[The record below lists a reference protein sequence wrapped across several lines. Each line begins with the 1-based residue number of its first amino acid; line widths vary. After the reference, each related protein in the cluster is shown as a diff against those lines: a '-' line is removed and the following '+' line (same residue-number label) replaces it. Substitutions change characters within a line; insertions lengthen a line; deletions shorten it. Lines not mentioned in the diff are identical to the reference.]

1 MGSKAKLGE
10 TAVRMEESEGG
21 KVERR
26 EGLVQV
32 LQGQRT
38 ERDGKKGD
46 GRGR

>member
-32 LQGQRT
+32 QGQRT